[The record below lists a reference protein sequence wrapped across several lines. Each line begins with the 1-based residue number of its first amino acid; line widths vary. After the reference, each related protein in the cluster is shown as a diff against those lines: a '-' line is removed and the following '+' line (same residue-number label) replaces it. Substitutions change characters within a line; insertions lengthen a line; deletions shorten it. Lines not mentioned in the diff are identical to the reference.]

1 MADLSYWNARAPI
14 SSRPSLQSIRPIC
27 ALKNASSPM
36 VFSVVGN
43 FHIGETAGVR
53 ECARVDALQAF
64 GEHDAIDGIVAPEG
78 VFGDGL
84 HRHAADGLGIST

>member
-1 MADLSYWNARAPI
+1 MDSTLPPRYSSWHQEPSKALSPMVFTVSGRERMADLSYWNARAPI

-43 FHIGETAGVR
+43 FT
-53 ECARVDALQAF
+53 
-64 GEHDAIDGIVAPEG
+64 
-78 VFGDGL
+78 
-84 HRHAADGLGIST
+84 